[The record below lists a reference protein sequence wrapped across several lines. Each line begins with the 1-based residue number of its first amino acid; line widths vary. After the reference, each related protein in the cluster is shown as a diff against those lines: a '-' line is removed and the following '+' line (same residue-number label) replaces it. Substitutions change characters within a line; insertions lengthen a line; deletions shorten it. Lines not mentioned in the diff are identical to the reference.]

1 MIALVTTES
10 ARGHDKDLGI
20 LSRALD
26 ASGVKWNIVNWDDP
40 QVQWSEYSIAVLRS
54 PWDYHERIAEF
65 SAWLKVVAT
74 QTRLLNTLPIVEW
87 NLDKRYL
94 RELMNDDIAV
104 MNTVFVESETDLAN
118 EVLSADV
125 IVKPAISAGSNNTAR
140 YKHDV
145 VGATDHARKL
155 LINGIAVLVQPY
167 QSAID
172 EYGETGLVYLGGQFS
187 HGFRKAPIFADTDQN
202 HNGLYVVEDIT
213 LRIPSAAERA
223 FGDKVVAFVTNKFGT
238 APLYARVDMVV
249 NAAGVPELMELELTE
264 PSLFLHL
271 DDDSPTRAAL
281 AFANAAT
288 TNER

>member
-10 ARGHDKDLGI
+10 ARGYDKDLGI

-26 ASGVKWNIVNWDDP
+26 VAGVKWNIVNWDDP
-40 QVQWSEYSIAVLRS
+40 QVQWKEYSIAVLRS

-65 SAWLKVVAT
+65 SAWLKAVAT

-94 RELMNDDIAV
+94 RELMNSDIAV
-104 MNTVFVESETDLAN
+104 MNTVFVESEIDLAH
-118 EVLSADV
+118 EVFSADV

-145 VGATDHARKL
+145 AGATDHARKL
-155 LINGIAVLVQPY
+155 LSNGIAVLAQPY

-223 FGDKVVAFVTNKFGT
+223 FGDKVVAFVTNKFGV

-249 NAAGVPELMELELTE
+249 NADGVPELMELELTE

-271 DDDSPTRAAL
+271 DDESPARAAL
-281 AFANAAT
+281 AIANAAT

>member
-40 QVQWSEYSIAVLRS
+40 QVQWSDYSIAVLRS
-54 PWDYHERIAEF
+54 PWDYHERVAEF

-74 QTRLLNTLPIVEW
+74 QTRLMNTLPIVEW

-94 RELMNDDIAV
+94 RELMSADIAV
-104 MNTVFVESETDLAN
+104 METVFVETETDLSDG
-118 EVLSADV
+118 VFSRDV

-140 YKHDV
+140 YKIDV
-145 VGATDHARKL
+145 AGATEHARKL
-155 LINGIAVLVQPY
+155 LN
-167 QSAID
+167 
-172 EYGETGLVYLGGQFS
+172 
-187 HGFRKAPIFADTDQN
+187 KAPIFADTDQN
-202 HNGLYVVEDIT
+202 HNGLYVVEEIT

-223 FGDKVVAFVTNKFGT
+223 FGDKVVAFVKNKFGSS
-238 APLYARVDMVV
+238 PLYARVDMVV
-249 NAAGVPELMELELTE
+249 NADGVPELMELELTE

-271 DDDSPTRAAL
+271 DDESPARAAM
-281 AFANAAT
+281 AFANAAA

>member
-10 ARGHDKDLGI
+10 ARGYDKDLGI

-26 ASGVKWNIVNWDDP
+26 VAGVKWNIVNWDDP
-40 QVQWSEYSIAVLRS
+40 QVQWNEYSIAVLRS

-65 SAWLKVVAT
+65 SAWLKAVAI

-94 RELMNDDIAV
+94 RELMNSDIAV
-104 MNTVFVESETDLAN
+104 MNTVFVESEIDLAH
-118 EVLSADV
+118 EVFSADV

-145 VGATDHARKL
+145 AGATDHARKL
-155 LINGIAVLVQPY
+155 LSNGIAVLAQPY

-223 FGDKVVAFVTNKFGT
+223 FGDKVVAFVTNKFGV
-238 APLYARVDMVV
+238 APLYARVDMVG
-249 NAAGVPELMELELTE
+249 NADGVPELMELELTE

-271 DDDSPTRAAL
+271 DDESPARAAL

-288 TNER
+288 SNER

>member
-1 MIALVTTES
+1 MIALITTES

-54 PWDYHERIAEF
+54 PWDYHERITEF
-65 SAWLKVVAT
+65 SAWLKAVAT

-155 LINGIAVLVQPY
+155 LSNGIAVLVQPY

-213 LRIPSAAERA
+213 LRNPSAAERA

-271 DDDSPTRAAL
+271 DDESPARAAL

>member
-26 ASGVKWNIVNWDDP
+26 ASGAKWNIVNWDDP
-40 QVQWSEYSIAVLRS
+40 HAQWSDYSIAVLRS

-65 SAWLKVVAT
+65 GAWLKVVAT
-74 QTRLLNTLPIVEW
+74 QTRLLNALPIVEW

-94 RELMNDDIAV
+94 RELMNADIAV
-104 MNTVFVESETDLAN
+104 MNTVFVESEADLAN
-118 EVLSADV
+118 DVFSGDV

-145 VGATDHARKL
+145 VAATDHARKL
-155 LINGIAVLVQPY
+155 LSNGIAVLVQPY

-202 HNGLYVVEDIT
+202 HNGLYVVEEIT

-223 FGDKVVAFVTNKFGT
+223 FGDKVVAFVTNKFGVS
-238 APLYARVDMVV
+238 PLYARVDMVV
-249 NAAGVPELMELELTE
+249 NGDGVPELMELELTE

-271 DDDSPTRAAL
+271 DDESPARAAL
-281 AFANAAT
+281 AFANAASM
-288 TNER
+288 NER

>member
-10 ARGHDKDLGI
+10 ARGYDKDLGI

-26 ASGVKWNIVNWDDP
+26 ASGVKWNIVNWDNP

-65 SAWLKVVAT
+65 SAWLRVVAT
-74 QTRLLNTLPIVEW
+74 QTRLLNSLPIVEW

-94 RELMNDDIAV
+94 RELMNSDIAV

-118 EVLSADV
+118 EVLSGDV

-145 VGATDHARKL
+145 AGATDHARKL
-155 LINGIAVLVQPY
+155 LSNGIAVLVQPY

-213 LRIPSAAERA
+213 LRIPSAAERT

-249 NAAGVPELMELELTE
+249 NSAGVPELMELELTE

-271 DDDSPTRAAL
+271 DDESPARAAL

>member
-40 QVQWSEYSIAVLRS
+40 RAQWSDYSIAVLRS

-65 SAWLKVVAT
+65 SAWLRVVAT
-74 QTRLLNTLPIVEW
+74 QTRLMNTLPLVEW

-94 RELMNDDIAV
+94 RELMNADIAV

-118 EVLSADV
+118 DVFSGDV

-155 LINGIAVLVQPY
+155 LSNGIAVLVQPY

-223 FGDKVVAFVTNKFGT
+223 FGDKVVAFVTNKFGA

-271 DDDSPTRAAL
+271 DDESPARAAL

>member
-10 ARGHDKDLGI
+10 ARGYDKDLGI

-26 ASGVKWNIVNWDDP
+26 ASGVKWNIVNWDNP

-65 SAWLKVVAT
+65 SAWLRVVAT
-74 QTRLLNTLPIVEW
+74 QTRLLNSLPIVEW

-94 RELMNDDIAV
+94 RELMNADIAV

-118 EVLSADV
+118 EVLSGDV

-145 VGATDHARKL
+145 AGATDHARKL
-155 LINGIAVLVQPY
+155 LRNGIAVLAQQY

-187 HGFRKAPIFADTDQN
+187 HGFRKAPIFADTDQH

-213 LRIPSAAERA
+213 LRNPSAAERA
-223 FGDKVVAFVTNKFGT
+223 FGDKVVAFVTNKFGV

-249 NAAGVPELMELELTE
+249 NADGVPELMELELTE

-271 DDDSPTRAAL
+271 DDESPARAAL

-288 TNER
+288 MNER

>member
-1 MIALVTTES
+1 MIALVTTDS

-40 QVQWSEYSIAVLRS
+40 QAQWSNYSIAVLRS

-65 SAWLKVVAT
+65 SAWLRMVAT

-94 RELMNDDIAV
+94 RELMSSDIAV
-104 MNTVFVESETDLAN
+104 METVFVESETDLSDG
-118 EVLSADV
+118 VFSRDV

-140 YKHDV
+140 YKNDV
-145 VGATDHARKL
+145 AGATEHARRL
-155 LINGIAVLVQPY
+155 LNNGISVLAQPY

-187 HGFRKAPIFADTDQN
+187 HGFRKAPIFADKDQN
-202 HNGLYVVEDIT
+202 HNGLYVVEEIT

-223 FGDKVVAFVTNKFGT
+223 FGDKVVAFVKNKFGVS
-238 APLYARVDMVV
+238 PLYARVDMVV

-271 DDDSPTRAAL
+271 DDKSPARAAL
-281 AFANAAT
+281 AFANAAA

>member
-10 ARGHDKDLGI
+10 ARGYDKDLGI

-26 ASGVKWNIVNWDDP
+26 VAGVKWNIVNWDNP

-65 SAWLKVVAT
+65 SAWLRVVAT
-74 QTRLLNTLPIVEW
+74 QTRLLNSLPIVEW

-94 RELMNDDIAV
+94 RELMNADIAV
-104 MNTVFVESETDLAN
+104 MNTVFVESEADLAN
-118 EVLSADV
+118 EVLSGDV

-145 VGATDHARKL
+145 AGATDHARKL
-155 LINGIAVLVQPY
+155 LSNGIAVLAQPY

-223 FGDKVVAFVTNKFGT
+223 FGDKVVAFVTNKFGV
-238 APLYARVDMVV
+238 APLYARVDMVG
-249 NAAGVPELMELELTE
+249 NADGVPELMELELTE

-271 DDDSPTRAAL
+271 DDESPARAAL

-288 TNER
+288 SNER

>member
-40 QVQWSEYSIAVLRS
+40 QVQWSDYQIAVLRS

-65 SAWLKVVAT
+65 SAWLKEVAT
-74 QTRLLNTLPIVEW
+74 HTRLLNTLPIVEW

-94 RELMNDDIAV
+94 RELMNAGIAV
-104 MNTVFVESETDLAN
+104 MNTVFVESENDLSHD
-118 EVLSADV
+118 VFSGDV

-140 YKHDV
+140 YKHDAA
-145 VGATDHARKL
+145 GATDHARRL
-155 LINGIAVLVQPY
+155 LHSGIAVLAQPY
-167 QSAID
+167 QNAID

-187 HGFRKAPIFADTDQN
+187 HAFRKAPIFSDSDQN
-202 HNGLYVVEDIT
+202 HNGLYVVEEIT
-213 LRIPSAAERA
+213 LRIPSEVERA
-223 FGDKVVAFVTNKFGT
+223 FGDKVVAYTTNKFGE

-249 NAAGVPELMELELTE
+249 NASGVPELMELELTE

-271 DDDSPTRAAL
+271 DDESPARAAV
-281 AFANAAT
+281 AFANAASA
-288 TNER
+288 NER

>member
-26 ASGVKWNIVNWDDP
+26 ASGVKWSIVNWDDP
-40 QVQWSEYSIAVLRS
+40 QVQWSDYSIAVLRS

-65 SAWLKVVAT
+65 SQWLKVVASK
-74 QTRLLNTLPIVEW
+74 TRLMNSLSIVEW

-94 RELMNDDIAV
+94 RELMNAEIAV
-104 MNTVFVESETDLAN
+104 MNTVFVESETDLLN
-118 EVLSADV
+118 EVFALDV

-140 YKHDV
+140 YKFDAP
-145 VGATDHARKL
+145 GSIEHARKL
-155 LINGIAVLVQPY
+155 LNNGISVLVQPY
-167 QSAID
+167 QNAID

-187 HGFRKAPIFADTDQN
+187 HGFRKAPIFADKDQN
-202 HNGLYVVEDIT
+202 HNGLYVVEEIT
-213 LRIPSAAERA
+213 LRIPSDAERA
-223 FGDKVVAFVTNKFGT
+223 FGDKVVAFVKNKFGQ

-249 NAAGVPELMELELTE
+249 NAQGVPELMELELTE

-271 DDDSPTRAAL
+271 DDESPARAAL
-281 AFANAAT
+281 AFANAAAA
-288 TNER
+288 NER

>member
-1 MIALVTTES
+1 
-10 ARGHDKDLGI
+10 
-20 LSRALD
+20 
-26 ASGVKWNIVNWDDP
+26 VKWNIVNWDDP
-40 QVQWSEYSIAVLRS
+40 QVQWNEYSIAVLRS

-65 SAWLKVVAT
+65 SAWLKAVAT

-94 RELMNDDIAV
+94 RELMNSDIAV
-104 MNTVFVESETDLAN
+104 MNTVFVESEIDLAH
-118 EVLSADV
+118 EVFSADV

-145 VGATDHARKL
+145 AGATDHAHKL
-155 LINGIAVLVQPY
+155 LSNGIAVLAQPY

-223 FGDKVVAFVTNKFGT
+223 FGDKVVAFVTNKFGV

-249 NAAGVPELMELELTE
+249 NADGVPELMELELTE

-271 DDDSPTRAAL
+271 DDESPARAAL
-281 AFANAAT
+281 AIANAAT

>member
-20 LSRALD
+20 LSRAVV
-26 ASGVKWNIVNWDDP
+26 ASGVKWIIVNWDNP
-40 QVQWSEYSIAVLRS
+40 ETQWSDYSIAVLRS

-65 SAWLKVVAT
+65 SAWLQVVAT

-94 RELMNDDIAV
+94 RELMSADIAV
-104 MNTVFVESETDLAN
+104 METVFVET
-118 EVLSADV
+118 EVQLSDEVFSRDV

-145 VGATDHARKL
+145 AGATEHARRL
-155 LINGIAVLVQPY
+155 LNNGIAVLAQPY

-172 EYGETGLVYLGGQFS
+172 SYGETGLVYLAGQFS
-187 HGFRKAPIFADTDQN
+187 HAFRKAPIFADKDQH
-202 HNGLYVVEDIT
+202 HNGLYVVEEIT

-223 FGDKVVAFVTNKFGT
+223 FGDKVVDFVNNKFGES
-238 APLYARVDMVV
+238 PLYARVDMVV
-249 NAAGVPELMELELTE
+249 NADGVPELMELELTE

-271 DDDSPTRAAL
+271 DDESPARAAV

-288 TNER
+288 SNER

>member
-40 QVQWSEYSIAVLRS
+40 KVQWSDFSIAVLRS

-65 SAWLKVVAT
+65 SQWLKVVASK
-74 QTRLLNTLPIVEW
+74 TRLMNSLSIVEW

-94 RELMNDDIAV
+94 RELMNAEIAV
-104 MNTVFVESETDLAN
+104 MNTVFVESETDLLN
-118 EVLSADV
+118 EVFALDV

-140 YKHDV
+140 YKFD
-145 VGATDHARKL
+145 APSAIEHARKL
-155 LINGIAVLVQPY
+155 LNNGISVLVQPY
-167 QSAID
+167 QNAID

-187 HGFRKAPIFADTDQN
+187 HGFRKAPIFADKDQN
-202 HNGLYVVEDIT
+202 HNGLYVVEEIT
-213 LRIPSAAERA
+213 LRIPSDAERA
-223 FGDKVVAFVTNKFGT
+223 FGDKVVAFVKDKFGQ

-249 NAAGVPELMELELTE
+249 NAQGVPELMELELTE

-271 DDDSPTRAAL
+271 DDASPARAAL
-281 AFANAAT
+281 AFANAAAA
-288 TNER
+288 NER

>member
-26 ASGVKWNIVNWDDP
+26 ASGLKWNIVNWDDP

-74 QTRLLNTLPIVEW
+74 QTRLLNTLPLVEW

-94 RELMNDDIAV
+94 RELMNADIAV
-104 MNTVFVESETDLAN
+104 MNTVFVESETDLAH
-118 EVLSADV
+118 EVFSADV

-155 LINGIAVLVQPY
+155 LSNGIAVLVQPY

-187 HGFRKAPIFADTDQN
+187 HGFRKAPIFADADQN

-213 LRIPSAAERA
+213 LRIPSATERA

-238 APLYARVDMVV
+238 APLYARVDMVM

-271 DDDSPTRAAL
+271 DDESPARAAL

>member
-10 ARGHDKDLGI
+10 ARGYDKDLGI

-26 ASGVKWNIVNWDDP
+26 VAGVKWNIVNWDDP
-40 QVQWSEYSIAVLRS
+40 QVQWNEYSIAVLRS

-65 SAWLKVVAT
+65 SAWLKAVET

-94 RELMNDDIAV
+94 RELMNSDIAV
-104 MNTVFVESETDLAN
+104 MNTVFVESEIDLAH
-118 EVLSADV
+118 EVFSADV

-145 VGATDHARKL
+145 AGATDHARKL
-155 LINGIAVLVQPY
+155 LSNGIAVLAQPY

-223 FGDKVVAFVTNKFGT
+223 FGDKVVAFVTNKFGV

-249 NAAGVPELMELELTE
+249 NADGVPELMELELTE

-271 DDDSPTRAAL
+271 DDESPARAAL
-281 AFANAAT
+281 AIANAAT